1 MTTKAK
7 SIDALRDDWEG
18 ARLRLTEA
26 LLKTAVAVL
35 HADALSAAQLRLRA
49 SGLSSDPAYLS
60 EVIADVLKVRRTFL
74 RVFLA
79 GEPCVVDLVQAAA
92 DAANALSEWRMAR

>member
-35 HADALSAAQLRLRA
+35 HADALSAAQLL
-49 SGLSSDPAYLS
+49 LS
-60 EVIADVLKVRRTFL
+60 EEVLSPAIRPT
-74 RVFLA
+74 
-79 GEPCVVDLVQAAA
+79 
-92 DAANALSEWRMAR
+92 